1 MTKYYD
7 TNGVYKAYTNDD
19 KNLFS
24 ESGEHLGYFSNG
36 FLYNPKGA
44 AIGHVKGQQI
54 IAKSGQILY
63 SIK

>member
-1 MTKYYD
+1 MTKYYN

-36 FLYNPKGA
+36 FLYDTKGA